1 MTTSNGYTDG
11 DPRYGSILGGRGRYD
26 SNYVFHPEPV
36 TFVGTEHNVDAY
48 FFLRDLGYLS
58 GDPRYAGAADL
69 VKHSLL
75 ENHWNSQLHRFN
87 QGVSLDGPDT
97 GEALDLCSW
106 GGLFL
111 LAVGEQNKAD
121 DCAREITKFRVTG
134 ATVAPSAS
142 PDDYNSTYSGSG
154 PFSGYRPY
162 VTSDGYASPP
172 ATVWAEGTWG
182 AILFRLRRGED
193 VSADLADMRGLQ
205 NIDPHHGFIQ
215 VTRGAAA
222 LPYEF
227 HVWPAVGGTAWAG
240 LVTHDASALWK
251 EDGWNRSAAS
261 TQLADRT
268 SFVISAP
275 ADAETYYWTPT
286 VAPGV
291 TLAVGHNGN
300 LVARDGTGRYLGTVA
315 YRFAL
320 DADNQD
326 VPVTYAWN
334 GSVVSITV
342 AHKSSDEVTYPVLVD
357 TNLASA
363 SVGDLEREETAL
375 AQAASYGIVP
385 QVQLN
390 PLERAFCKPRNRK
403 LVCLA
408 FYNDRTKAIRL
419 AEHLFGVDTGQGKD
433 GSKENA
439 FQHAYWVALMENS
452 MFQYTGRLDSMA
464 LALDYSIRHENRDY
478 KSDNSELALKLYMDL
493 QNDASGFFQ
502 MQDRIWAGTTDYNLC
517 GRVRDLVHSGSY
529 NRSRSTWQ
537 SGEVVWIYDE
547 QDEIVTPDCSPAK
560 H

>member
-439 FQHAYWVALMENS
+439 FQHAYWVALMEK
-452 MFQYTGRLDSMA
+452 QHVPVHGPTGFDGTCTRLLDSA
-464 LALDYSIRHENRDY
+464 RESG
-478 KSDNSELALKLYMDL
+478 L
-493 QNDASGFFQ
+493 QVG
-502 MQDRIWAGTTDYNLC
+502 
-517 GRVRDLVHSGSY
+517 
-529 NRSRSTWQ
+529 
-537 SGEVVWIYDE
+537 
-547 QDEIVTPDCSPAK
+547 
-560 H
+560 